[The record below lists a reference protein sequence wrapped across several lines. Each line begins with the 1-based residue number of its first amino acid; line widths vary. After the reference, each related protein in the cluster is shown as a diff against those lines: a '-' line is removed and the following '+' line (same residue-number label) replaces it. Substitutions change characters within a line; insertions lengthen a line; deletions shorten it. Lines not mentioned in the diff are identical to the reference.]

1 MTVPDL
7 QTTTS
12 VDGARLALSPS
23 GAQVLSWVPASGG
36 PDRLYLSPLAAPPVL
51 RGGVPVV
58 FPQFSNRGPLPKHGL
73 VRDLPWTV
81 VACGG
86 GRVLA
91 TRSDDADTRR
101 LWPHAFSLTLSAEV
115 LAERLEIDLV
125 VSNTGDKAFTFTAAL
140 HAYLAVPDAG
150 RVTVDGVGG
159 LTAQDNG
166 GGGGDLTL
174 AAGPFTVTP
183 PVDLAVLGARAARVL
198 RGGAGGDLVITTG
211 GFTDTVLWNP
221 GAEDL
226 PDVPG
231 GAQSGFFCLEP
242 AVLTPVVL
250 PAGGTWRGAVRFTA
264 LAAGA
269 PADALKDPNNT

>member
-1 MTVPDL
+1 MTAPDL
-7 QTTTS
+7 QTTAS
-12 VDGARLALSPS
+12 VDGARLALSPQ
-23 GAQVLSWVPASGG
+23 GAQVLSWIPASGG

-58 FPQFSNRGPLPKHGL
+58 FPQFSDRGPLPKHGL
-73 VRDLPWTV
+73 VRDRPWTV

-91 TRSDDADTRR
+91 TCADDVDTRR

-125 VSNTGDKAFTFTAAL
+125 VSNTGDEAFTFTAAL

-166 GGGGDLTL
+166 GGTDATL
-174 AAGPFTVTP
+174 AAGTFAVTP
-183 PVDLAVLGARAARVL
+183 PVDLAVLGAHTARVL
-198 RGGAGGDLVITTG
+198 RGGAGGDLAVTTG

-221 GAEDL
+221 GPQDL
-226 PDVPG
+226 PDVPA
-231 GAQSGFFCLEP
+231 GAQGRFFCLEP

-250 PAGGTWRGAVRFTA
+250 APGGTWRGAVRFTA

-269 PADALKDPNNT
+269 PADDLKDPNNA